1 MAVDGKS
8 AEPTATIK
16 SPEPKAPINLDRR
29 LETQDEF
36 VTRFLRTVFL
46 IFLGVPSF
54 EELKEIVEEDNED
67 QPKWSDI
74 KKDLID
80 RTNNINV
87 VAALVVATASVFLS
101 APFPTPTSRW
111 DSVFPYFCM
120 LFGFGA
126 GMLTIVSGFAQ
137 MVVLGVLGPRDIRL
151 ANDIRKPW
159 WRIRLPLFFL
169 LALPLP
175 LLVLAALSVGVGF
188 MGAVWLGDV
197 SWIKA
202 LLTALYAAFLFF
214 LILAVLMVL

>member
-1 MAVDGKS
+1 MAADGKS
-8 AEPTATIK
+8 AEPIEST
-16 SPEPKAPINLDRR
+16 EPKAPTNLDRR
-29 LETQDEF
+29 LETRDEF

-54 EELKEIVEEDNED
+54 EELGQVVDEDNED
-67 QPKWSDI
+67 LPKWSDI
-74 KKDLID
+74 KRDLID
-80 RTNNINV
+80 RTNNVNV

-101 APFPTPTSRW
+101 APFPTSTSRW

-120 LFGFGA
+120 LVGFGA

-151 ANDIRKPW
+151 ANDKRKPW

-175 LLVLAALSVGVGF
+175 LLILAALSVGVGF
-188 MGAVWLGDV
+188 MAAAWLGDV
-197 SWIKA
+197 LWIKV
-202 LLTALYAAFLFF
+202 LMTAGYAASLFF
-214 LILAVLMVL
+214 LILAILMVL